1 MTILVL
7 DSYTWIDKADDLF
20 PLDAVVI
27 SFFTIEYILRF
38 YASADDWRCTL
49 RFLFNPLNVADLL
62 SLVPFYLLTLL
73 VKILHLNMLNLDAM
87 RVMRLFRMVKLAQYS
102 RRFKLLTSSI
112 VKSIGMLLSVI
123 YFIIIIVFITSTLEY
138 YAERGTLN
146 KEGTEFVRADGT
158 PSPFN
163 SIPAS
168 MWWSIVTLV
177 TLGYGDMVPVTPL
190 GKAIASLTMILG
202 VLIIALPSMIIGKVF
217 SELSQNY
224 AEERI
229 REKEQVMSRT
239 LEAMTEKKSELDQLW
254 ERQEAMMKMIATLM
268 QEMEENSKLISA
280 MKMQA
285 IQAVPTVVELADIKV

>member
-1 MTILVL
+1 
-7 DSYTWIDKADDLF
+7 
-20 PLDAVVI
+20 
-27 SFFTIEYILRF
+27 
-38 YASADDWRCTL
+38 
-49 RFLFNPLNVADLL
+49 
-62 SLVPFYLLTLL
+62 
-73 VKILHLNMLNLDAM
+73 MLNLDAM

-112 VKSIGMLLSVI
+112 LKSIGMLLSVI

-285 IQAVPTVVELADIKV
+285 IQAVPTVVEIADIKV